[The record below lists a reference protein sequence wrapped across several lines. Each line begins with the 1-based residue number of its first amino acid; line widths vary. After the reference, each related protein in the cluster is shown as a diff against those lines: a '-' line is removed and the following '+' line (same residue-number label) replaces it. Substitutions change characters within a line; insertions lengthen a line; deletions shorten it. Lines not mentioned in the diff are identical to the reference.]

1 MAVADDPA
9 RSQSMIVLG
18 AGTVTCHNQAS
29 KGCLGLLQKTSPQ
42 TTPKTREGADE
53 SADISADEHT
63 DGTACESAD

>member
-1 MAVADDPA
+1 
-9 RSQSMIVLG
+9 MILLG
-18 AGTVTCHNQAS
+18 AGTRTHHNQAS
-29 KGCLGLLQKTSPQ
+29 KGCLGLRQMTSSQ